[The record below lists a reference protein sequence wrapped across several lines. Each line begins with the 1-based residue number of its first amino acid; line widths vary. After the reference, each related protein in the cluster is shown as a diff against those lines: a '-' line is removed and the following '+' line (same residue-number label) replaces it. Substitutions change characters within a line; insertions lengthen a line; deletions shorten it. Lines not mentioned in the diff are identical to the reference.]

1 MKYNKII
8 SAVLGFLALGA
19 VSCTD
24 TWDDHYKQGSMGEGN
39 LWESIKSNQQL
50 SNFAKVIEAT
60 GYDKSLASSQV
71 FTVFAPT
78 NDAFSD
84 ADANEVINKYQAD
97 LAKGY
102 KGEKNTAI
110 KEFVMN
116 HIALYN
122 YTIANESPDTTI
134 RMMNGKYLGLTNSTF
149 SGKPFTSTNTV
160 TGNGILFT
168 LAEKADFV
176 PNIFEYVKND
186 PELDSVKNFLYMSKP
201 YQFHQ
206 IIFDPSASVPGE
218 IIRGQQHYL
227 DSVTATYNE
236 LLNGWLDAL
245 LDEEDSSYY
254 ALMPTNKLWK
264 ERYEKNAPLFQ
275 YDKQVLGRDSLMYVY
290 PRIYILAG
298 MQFNKTDNPLLG
310 TTEAIDSLES
320 TIGIASYAN
329 RKRLY
334 GSYDI
339 HPGLYKKPY
348 AQPDGLFTD
357 IKEQKIC
364 SNGVIMKTDN
374 WKVKRNED
382 FWQQIIME
390 AEYTRTLDSLSGE
403 KPEAKPSWTYTTVLP
418 DNPYYNKVSNN
429 EYNTLIPANLRDMGV
444 LLNIGDVLS
453 NQKYDM
459 YVVTVPATAGD
470 TLATDTLPTRFGVTL
485 YWHDMDG
492 KEVSKE
498 VTDKDGGEIT
508 YDSST
513 RKQTFLTDPKKVHEI
528 HIGTFEF
535 PTCSYGLQEPQV
547 KAFINVNVRG
557 SDVNKNIYTRTLR
570 IDCIKMVP
578 RFED

>member
-39 LWESIKSNQQL
+39 LWESIKSNHQL
-50 SNFAKVIEAT
+50 SNCAKVIEAT

-78 NDAFSD
+78 NDAFTD
-84 ADANEVINKYQAD
+84 ADANEVINLYQTD

-102 KGEKNTAI
+102 KGDKNTAI

-168 LAEKADFV
+168 LAEKADYV
-176 PNIFEYVKND
+176 PNIFEYVKSD
-186 PELDSVKNFLYMSKP
+186 PDLDSVKNFLYMSKP

-206 IIFDPSASVPGE
+206 IIFDASASVPGE
-218 IIRGQQHYL
+218 IIKGQQHYL

-236 LLNGWLDAL
+236 LLDRWLYAYLDA
-245 LDEEDSSYY
+245 EDSCYY

-264 ERYEKNAPLFQ
+264 EQYEKNAQLFQ
-275 YDKQVLGRDSLMYVY
+275 YDKQVLGRDSLMYVW

-310 TTEAIDSLES
+310 TTEAIDSIES
-320 TIGIASYAN
+320 PYAISYSN
-329 RKRLY
+329 RKRRY

-339 HPGLYKKPY
+339 HPGLYYKPY

-357 IKEQKIC
+357 IKGQKVC
-364 SNGVIMKTDN
+364 SNGVMMKTDH
-374 WKVKRNED
+374 WKVKRNEH
-382 FWQQIIME
+382 FLQQIIM
-390 AEYTRTLDSLSGE
+390 
-403 KPEAKPSWTYTTVLP
+403 
-418 DNPYYNKVSNN
+418 
-429 EYNTLIPANLRDMGV
+429 
-444 LLNIGDVLS
+444 
-453 NQKYDM
+453 
-459 YVVTVPATAGD
+459 
-470 TLATDTLPTRFGVTL
+470 
-485 YWHDMDG
+485 
-492 KEVSKE
+492 
-498 VTDKDGGEIT
+498 
-508 YDSST
+508 
-513 RKQTFLTDPKKVHEI
+513 
-528 HIGTFEF
+528 
-535 PTCSYGLQEPQV
+535 
-547 KAFINVNVRG
+547 
-557 SDVNKNIYTRTLR
+557 
-570 IDCIKMVP
+570 
-578 RFED
+578 